1 MTLAN
6 GDFETG
12 DLTGWTTDNEAW
24 SDPADKTTVT
34 TEAAAAAAHAGT
46 YGGRLDVTWIAADQ
60 FYGETI
66 IKQTL
71 AGIGVNDGDIYDFW
85 VKVPTYT
92 ADSAYVELRAYLWDG
107 AEVAIDLWTGA
118 AIQDWQHVTY
128 TIDDGVDPTWEGNVQ
143 LIITAYAEKYTATTG
158 GHIQLYVDDLTF
170 SSQFMP
176 WGECGGTSAADAP
189 GLTYTMPFGECGGT
203 GAAGAMPPIL
213 ILDSIEG
220 YDLGDTGITV
230 KKNITDALWSMDA
243 EIIGLDTPTYFR
255 HLTVTMRDH
264 LDVDHVVFYGFVIRS
279 SAQRQAGVAM
289 TVLSG
294 YDYGWYLTQQYGL
307 WMHLQPWTG
316 YGGEDFPE
324 VNEETLPNELI
335 CRLLG
340 WTPDGGSWVSESG
353 IEPTAINPV
362 NNWGTLIPY
371 KMFPVSEST
380 TKMQTIRSI
389 ADHCGHI
396 FEVKWILSG
405 SLYHPAAYFLAIGDI
420 DDYLDIPAS
429 VTIDDEDGFV
439 EAITTI
445 DNQDERKNFVRVTG
459 MTVGEGGVWD
469 VGSASTAA
477 QGAGEELRIELQ
489 VKREDLDDAEICQDV
504 AEVLLPIVSD
514 PPTIYVVTMNERVDL
529 MLYQGIYFTGF
540 DELPTDLMRII
551 GIEYHK
557 DRGGCWVVVQ
567 CVLGNDLSS
576 MYLQRALV
584 QTRTATTQA
593 IARQVIRDEV
603 PEDLVGEITAIADE
617 VATVELEKDG
627 RSIDARVGT

>member
-1 MTLAN
+1 MALVN

-12 DLTGWTTDNEAW
+12 DLTGWTEDNEEW
-24 SDPADKTTVT
+24 SDPADKVTVT
-34 TEAAAAAAHAGT
+34 TEASAAAKHAGT
-46 YGGRLDVTWIAADQ
+46 YGGRLDVTWIAADE
-60 FYGETI
+60 FYGEAI
-66 IKQTL
+66 IKQTI
-71 AGIGVNDGDIYDFW
+71 ASIGVNDGDIYDFW

-92 ADSAYVELRAYLWDG
+92 ADSAYVELRVYLWDG
-107 AEVAIDLWTGA
+107 AEVSIDLWTGA

-128 TIDDGVDPTWEGNVQ
+128 TIDDQVDPTWDGDVQ
-143 LIITAYAEKYTATTG
+143 LIVTAYAEKYTATTG
-158 GHIQLYVDDLTF
+158 GHIQLYADDLTF

-176 WGECGGTSAADAP
+176 WGECGGTGAADAP
-189 GLTYTMPFGECGGT
+189 GLTLGEAIVDCGGT
-203 GAAGAMPPIL
+203 GAAGAMPPTL

-220 YDLGDTGITV
+220 YDLGDKGITV

-243 EIIGLDTPTYFR
+243 EIIGLNGPTYFR

-264 LDVDHVVFYGFVIRS
+264 LDVDHVVFYGFVIRAS
-279 SAQRQAGVAM
+279 TQRQAGVA
-289 TVLSG
+289 VVSLSG

-324 VNEETLPNELI
+324 VNEETPPNELI

-340 WTPDGGSWVSESG
+340 WTPDGGSWVSETG
-353 IEPTAINPV
+353 IGPVAINPV
-362 NNWGTLIPY
+362 TGWGTTVPY

-405 SLYHPAAYFLAIGDI
+405 SLYHPAAYFLAIADI
-420 DDYLDIPAS
+420 DDLLDIPAP
-429 VTIDDEDGFV
+429 VTIDDEDDFV
-439 EAITTI
+439 EAITII

-469 VGSASTAA
+469 VGSASTPA

-489 VKREDLDDAEICQDV
+489 VKREDLEGAEICQDV
-504 AEVLLPIVSD
+504 ADALLPIVSD

-529 MLYQGIYFTGF
+529 CLYQGIYFTGF

-557 DRGGCWVVVQ
+557 DRGGCWVVAQ
-567 CVLGNDLSS
+567 CVLDNDLSS
-576 MYLQRALV
+576 TFLMRALV

-593 IARQVIRDEV
+593 IARQVIREEV
-603 PEDLVGEITAIADE
+603 PEILGCDVVSLGSGT
-617 VATVELEKDG
+617 ATVTLEKDG
-627 RSIDARVGT
+627 RTMIVRTME